1 MSTLDHSTPWRYECP
16 RGHVHIAT
24 RQTGHFSCDT
34 CQRSG
39 EVDGRYRYVIDKKT
53 GEHVSVNRGRERVE
67 DPDYLAYCR
76 DCGWASDTSD
86 RGDSYSQSSAKHA
99 VSVHAFHNGC
109 DKAKA
114 EVRQRV

>member
-16 RGHVHIAT
+16 RGHVHIST
-24 RQTGHFSCDT
+24 RQAGHFSCDA

-53 GEHVSVNRGRERVE
+53 GRYVSVHGRELRE

-86 RGDSYSQSSAKHA
+86 LGNSYSQPTAKRA
-99 VSVHAFHNGC
+99 VSVHATHNGC
-109 DKAKA
+109 DKAKS
-114 EVRQRV
+114 EVRQCV